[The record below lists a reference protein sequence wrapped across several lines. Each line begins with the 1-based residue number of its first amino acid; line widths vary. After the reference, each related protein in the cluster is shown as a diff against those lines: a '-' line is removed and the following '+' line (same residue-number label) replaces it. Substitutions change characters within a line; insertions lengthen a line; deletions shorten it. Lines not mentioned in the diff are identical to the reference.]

1 MRVTGLPGVKAETE
15 NWMRDLFLA
24 LQEVPIDFE
33 ICRYRHWSGNH
44 AADARYEASM
54 VAERSVDL
62 VVAKSLGTFI
72 ATLAFDSFRF
82 KPKQAIFIGTPL
94 GRHSEGNYELL
105 LKFLNEVPILF
116 IQQTSDFNGSYIE
129 LASIVDNHQNAT
141 LVEVSG
147 DDHLYAD
154 IDELQKIIMPL
165 FSGNR

>member
-15 NWMRDLFLA
+15 TWMRNLLLA
-24 LQEVPIDFE
+24 LQEAPIDFE
-33 ICRYRHWSGNH
+33 ISRYRHWSENH
-44 AADARYEASM
+44 DPDARYEASM

-62 VVAKSLGTFI
+62 VIAKSLGTFI

-82 KPKQAIFIGTPL
+82 KPRQAIFIGTPL
-94 GRHSEGNYELL
+94 GRHSEGDYELL
-105 LKFLNEVPILF
+105 LRFLDQVPTLF

-129 LASIVDNHQNAT
+129 LANVVGNHQNAT

-154 IDELQKIIMPL
+154 IDELQKIILPL
-165 FSGNR
+165 LSGNT